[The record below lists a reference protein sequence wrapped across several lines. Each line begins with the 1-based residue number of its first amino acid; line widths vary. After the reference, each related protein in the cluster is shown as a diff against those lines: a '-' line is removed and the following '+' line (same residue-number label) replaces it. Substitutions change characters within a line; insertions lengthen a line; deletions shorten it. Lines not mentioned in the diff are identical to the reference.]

1 MTLLTVHPSPGTC
14 SRECRPRRASWPP
27 SKRRYHTP
35 RCCPRTELVACL
47 DSPLSAVCVPTPL
60 PQGSC
65 GCLGGGGPKIKE
77 TSELSKGA
85 RAVLDGLTQ
94 SKPEERLSVH
104 AAVANEWMAAKV

>member
-1 MTLLTVHPSPGTC
+1 M
-14 SRECRPRRASWPP
+14 SRLSLEARLRAAPP
-27 SKRRYHTP
+27 P
-35 RCCPRTELVACL
+35 A
-47 DSPLSAVCVPTPL
+47 